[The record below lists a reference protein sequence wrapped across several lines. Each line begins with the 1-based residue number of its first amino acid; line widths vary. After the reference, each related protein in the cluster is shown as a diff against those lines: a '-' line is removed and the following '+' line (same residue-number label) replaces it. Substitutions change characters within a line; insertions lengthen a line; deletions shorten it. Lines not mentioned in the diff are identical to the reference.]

1 MLPDE
6 ANSDRWRTFLHRCLS
21 QRVDVDEFKGLSK
34 LMLNRSPVKEDELLD
49 LLLGARATSSVSWD
63 PLLPVYVDGLCK
75 VGQVKPSAA
84 LTSLLKHS
92 SIRVTAES
100 KSKSS
105 TLMTDIKVIQDI
117 MMAVSTGA
125 IPRTITEAADLFAA
139 AAGWIEA
146 VVSWNNENL
155 DIMQQASGLMSNP
168 DAVSLFESVGI
179 LLAALFNTTKGIDA
193 LTSTWIDR
201 AHQGKLFKYLL
212 LISQTSLTTACFP
225 RLES

>member
-1 MLPDE
+1 MLPDG
-6 ANSDRWRTFLHRCLS
+6 ASSDRWRTFIHRCLS
-21 QRVDVDEFKGLSK
+21 QRVDVDEFKDLSK

-49 LLLGARATSSVSWD
+49 LLLGARAASSVTWD

-92 SIRVTAES
+92 SIRANAES
-100 KSKSS
+100 KSQIS
-105 TLMTDIKVIQDI
+105 TLMIDIKVIQDV

-125 IPRTITEAADLFAA
+125 IPRAAAEAADLFASTVE
-139 AAGWIEA
+139 WIDA
-146 VVSWNNENL
+146 VVSWYNGSL
-155 DIMQQASGLMSNP
+155 DIMQQSSGLLNNA

-179 LLAALFNTTKGIDA
+179 LLAALFNTPKGIDA

-201 AHQGKLFKYLL
+201 AHQGMSYSLFSSPLPSFFSPITREFY
-212 LISQTSLTTACFP
+212 
-225 RLES
+225 